1 MQPNLDRV
9 ASSRRGKLCPDS
21 MAVVHHALLSLFLL
35 EERIRTLSGE
45 IVGGRPTYV
54 STRSNLF
61 SKIFLSSAH
70 TKELIFPE

>member
-1 MQPNLDRV
+1 MIPTTNEKAAAIHVQIFLTVLHR
-9 ASSRRGKLCPDS
+9 AY
-21 MAVVHHALLSLFLL
+21 LSLSLL

-45 IVGGRPTYV
+45 SVGGRPTYV

-70 TKELIFPE
+70 TKELISPE